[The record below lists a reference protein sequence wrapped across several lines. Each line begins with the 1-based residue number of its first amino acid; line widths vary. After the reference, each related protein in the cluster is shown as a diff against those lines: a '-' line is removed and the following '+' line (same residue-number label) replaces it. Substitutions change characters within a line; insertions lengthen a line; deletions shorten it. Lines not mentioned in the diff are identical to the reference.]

1 MTYPQPPQQQYP
13 PMPVPVQEKFRGLAW
28 AAMILGIVGIC
39 GSILPI
45 LNNLTA
51 VAAFV
56 GLILGI
62 IAVFGSRK
70 VLAAVGIALCVLGI
84 VVTVVAQGIML
95 DQFNKTINGAA
106 PAGAA
111 PNPIPAQPAATGT
124 VRYEVSGSGKA
135 NTISFGANGSQSQR
149 SAERLPWSIEQPAE
163 SGFGAYSL
171 MAQNSGDGDITCRV
185 TINGAVVA
193 EQTSSG
199 PYSVV
204 TCSRSS
210 GL

>member
-106 PAGAA
+106 PAGAV
-111 PNPIPAQPAATGT
+111 PLI
-124 VRYEVSGSGKA
+124 
-135 NTISFGANGSQSQR
+135 
-149 SAERLPWSIEQPAE
+149 
-163 SGFGAYSL
+163 
-171 MAQNSGDGDITCRV
+171 
-185 TINGAVVA
+185 
-193 EQTSSG
+193 
-199 PYSVV
+199 
-204 TCSRSS
+204 
-210 GL
+210 